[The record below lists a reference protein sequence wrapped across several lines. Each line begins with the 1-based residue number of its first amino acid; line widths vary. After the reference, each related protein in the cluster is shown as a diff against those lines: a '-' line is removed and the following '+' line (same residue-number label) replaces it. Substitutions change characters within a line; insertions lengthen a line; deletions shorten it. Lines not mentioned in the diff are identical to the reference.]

1 MSGPAVAEHPGP
13 APAPGAAEGTAAQG
27 GPTGPSR
34 RGRSRRRVRSRLI
47 GALLVSLLAV
57 VAASAPGLA
66 AATGDLTQSGRLLK
80 LTQLNTSAIALSH
93 ALADERDDMAAYVAA
108 GRTTASGHGVSED
121 ERAGVDRQA
130 QQVEQAAAAL
140 DTGGSPDLARTT
152 ATVRQELAALPR
164 VRQSGLSGTGSARDA
179 FDAYTPVV
187 SALDA
192 VSGALAR
199 ALPSRAADPDT
210 SAGPAL
216 ATVVQQASAEH
227 GLLVAALTAGGASS
241 ELVAEAQQARV
252 AEQAA
257 YAQFDAT
264 ASPTARTQYTQTV
277 TGTDVTTAEDYLRQ
291 LTDAPY
297 LSAADNRLKTSDV
310 DAALAARIDRM
321 RAVQSSL
328 AAADTTRLT
337 SLHADD
343 MTALELR
350 AALVA
355 LCVLLVVA
363 AGVQSSRS
371 VVRPLAR
378 LRRYASAPAGPP
390 PVGSRDE
397 IADVARDVERLT
409 QDAVLLREQAAE
421 QARERERLIAVR
433 ARTAA
438 EHEEMRR
445 GHAALAAQHAELLA
459 ERDELLSRAQRHQG
473 TAHGTFVNLSL
484 RSLSLVE
491 RQLALIE
498 GLENREQDP
507 DELETLFKLDHL
519 ATRMRR
525 NGESLLVLAG
535 AENTGG
541 AMAKPV
547 PLIDVVRAGISEIER
562 YERVRIPFLPRTQ
575 LVGFAADDVSHLVAE
590 LMENAT
596 AFSPP
601 QADVQVSGWLLE
613 NGEIML
619 SVEDQGIGVPPDRLG
634 DLNRLLAD
642 PDPDESDAPAGLGL
656 YVVARLAARHGVRVQ
671 LREQKQGGVA
681 AVVVVPRS
689 LVVGS
694 ADPDAPVP
702 DLIMPDV
709 TPAVG
714 TQDPA
719 PAASAAPG
727 HPTIPAQAPRTE
739 APQARWTEAP
749 QAPAPTIQAPQAPA
763 PAPQPQAP
771 ARPVV
776 SGPPAPSAGDR
787 IGPPTVAGTP
797 VAGTPLSTTPAA
809 GTPLSTTP
817 AAGTPAAG
825 TPVAAAHAA
834 HVVDEHARPP
844 GGAAPAGR
852 EPARPRHGRHAAPR
866 PDVPP
871 VDSLPVADAPPTQGP
886 GTAGQADAG
895 ASVVGLPKR
904 VPRASGLTGEP
915 PARQRVRPVDADALR
930 RRLGGFAQGLRD
942 GRRDAEAEATGT
954 VELPLPGPMPG
965 PVPGPRTTGDRS
977 DSEPSEEARG

>member
-1 MSGPAVAEHPGP
+1 MR
-13 APAPGAAEGTAAQG
+13 T
-27 GPTGPSR
+27 
-34 RGRSRRRVRSRLI
+34 RLI
-47 GALLVSLLAV
+47 AALLVSLVAV
-57 VAASAPGLA
+57 LAASAPGLA
-66 AATGDLTQSGRLLK
+66 AAASDLTQSQRLLS
-80 LTQLNTSAIALSH
+80 LTRLNTSAMALSH

-130 QQVEQAAAAL
+130 QEVEQAAAAL
-140 DTGGSPDLARTT
+140 DTGGSADLARTT
-152 ATVRQELAALPR
+152 ATVRQELATLPS
-164 VRQSGLSGTGSARDA
+164 VRRSGLSGTGSARDA
-179 FDAYTPVV
+179 FDAYTPVI

-192 VSGALAR
+192 VGGALAR

-210 SAGPAL
+210 SAEPAL
-216 ATVVQQASAEH
+216 GTVVQQASAEH

-241 ELVAEAQQARV
+241 ALVAEAQQARV

-257 YAQFDAT
+257 YAQFAAT
-264 ASPTARTQYTQTV
+264 ASPNARTQYTQTV

-350 AALVA
+350 VALVA
-355 LCVLLVVA
+355 LCGLLVVA

-378 LRRYASAPAGPP
+378 LRRYASAPAGPAP
-390 PVGSRDE
+390 LGSRDE
-397 IADVARDVERLT
+397 FADVARDVERLA
-409 QDAVLLREQAAE
+409 QDAALLREQSAE
-421 QARERERLIAVR
+421 QTRERDRLIGVR
-433 ARTAA
+433 AQTAA
-438 EHEEMRR
+438 EREEMRR
-445 GHAALAAQHAELLA
+445 EHAALAAQHAELLA
-459 ERDELLSRAQRHQG
+459 ERDELLAAARRNHGA
-473 TAHGTFVNLSL
+473 AHATFVNLSL
-484 RSLSLVE
+484 RTLALVE

-535 AENTGG
+535 AENTSG

-547 PLIDVVRAGISEIER
+547 PLIDVVRAGVSEIER

-634 DLNRLLAD
+634 ELNRLLAD
-642 PDPDESDAPAGLGL
+642 PDPDEPDAPAGLGL

-714 TQDPA
+714 TEDPA
-719 PAASAAPG
+719 PAASTAPG
-727 HPTIPAQAPRTE
+727 HATIPAQAQ
-739 APQARWTEAP
+739 APAP
-749 QAPAPTIQAPQAPA
+749 QAPRPSAPR
-763 PAPQPQAP
+763 PQPGPA
-771 ARPVV
+771 ARPA
-776 SGPPAPSAGDR
+776 PPAPSAGDR
-787 IGPPTVAGTP
+787 IGPPTT
-797 VAGTPLSTTPAA
+797 S
-809 GTPLSTTP
+809 
-817 AAGTPAAG
+817 GTPAAG
-825 TPVAAAHAA
+825 VPAA
-834 HVVDEHARPP
+834 HVLDEHARPP

-852 EPARPRHGRHAAPR
+852 EPTRPRHGRHAAPR

-886 GTAGQADAG
+886 GAAGPADAG
-895 ASVVGLPKR
+895 AYATGLPKR

-915 PARQRVRPVDADALR
+915 PARQRVRPVDAEALR